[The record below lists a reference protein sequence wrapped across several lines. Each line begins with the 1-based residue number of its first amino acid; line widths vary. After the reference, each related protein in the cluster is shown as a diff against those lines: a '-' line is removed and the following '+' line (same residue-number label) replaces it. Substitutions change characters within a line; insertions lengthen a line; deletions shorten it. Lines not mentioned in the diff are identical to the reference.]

1 MSTEIYIEKMNE
13 DVRLPFYAHE
23 GDAGMDLSASEDI
36 TIAPGETKLVHTGLK
51 MAIPMGREVQIR
63 PRSGISL
70 KTALRIPN
78 APGTIDS
85 GYRNEVCVIMENTS
99 PINTATNMIEVS
111 EAKADQRGTYI
122 IRKGDRI
129 AQMVVASY
137 ETAELKECADVSAIE
152 SSRQGGGFG
161 SSGVK

>member
-1 MSTEIYIEKMNE
+1 MSTEVFIEKCRP
-13 DVRLPFYAHE
+13 DAKLPCYAHE
-23 GDAGMDLSASEDI
+23 GDAGMDLSSAEDI
-36 TIAPGETKLVHTGLK
+36 ILKPGEVKLIPTGLK
-51 MAIPMGREVQIR
+51 MAIPVGKEVQIR

-99 PINTATNMIEVS
+99 PIVTANNMIEVS

-122 IRKGDRI
+122 IKKGDRI

-137 ETAELKECADVSAIE
+137 EEATITESSDVSAIG
-152 SSRQGGGFG
+152 SDRQGGFG
-161 SSGVK
+161 SSGV

>member
-1 MSTEIYIEKMNE
+1 MSTEIFIEKCRP
-13 DVRLPFYAHE
+13 DAKLPFYAHE
-23 GDAGMDLSASEDI
+23 GDAGMDLSSAEEVI
-36 TIAPGETKLVHTGLK
+36 LTPGDVKLVPTGLK
-51 MAIPMGREVQIR
+51 MAIPVGKEVQIR

-85 GYRNEVCVIMENTS
+85 GYRGEVCVIMENTS
-99 PINTATNMIEVS
+99 PLATATNMIEVS

-137 ETAELKECADVSAIE
+137 EEATLTESSDVSAIG
-152 SSRQGGGFG
+152 SDRQGGGFG
-161 SSGVK
+161 SSGV